1 MEIKVRR
8 NLQFALLPYLKM
20 NPLGQAHV
28 GRRRVSYFILMHRR
42 ESEKIQQSKKS

>member
-28 GRRRVSYFILMHRR
+28 GRRRADLAGIAKRAQYI
-42 ESEKIQQSKKS
+42 I